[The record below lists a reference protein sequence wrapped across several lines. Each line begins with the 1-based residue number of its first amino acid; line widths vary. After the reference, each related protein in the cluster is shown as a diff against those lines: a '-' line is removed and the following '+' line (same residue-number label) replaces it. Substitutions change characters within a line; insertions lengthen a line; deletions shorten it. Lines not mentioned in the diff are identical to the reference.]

1 MRCLRA
7 LIMTAVF
14 YVPLLGCSSEQMVR
28 DADNASRYSSPRTV
42 AVDLFGYDAKR
53 NPGEI
58 HLWNAES
65 NYAADGQR

>member
-1 MRCLRA
+1 
-7 LIMTAVF
+7 
-14 YVPLLGCSSEQMVR
+14 MVR

-65 NYAADGQR
+65 NYAADGRW